1 MNKRV
6 QKLNKLVKVQR
17 EFANMKKAQLGWG
30 EIELYECKEKENY
43 VVAMQDSEKRVA
55 VFQYKNKIMV
65 TISYIGTTEGRHKKV
80 DTQTQAIYA
89 IMNPQTMEVL
99 GKEVPVKEEK
109 PKNKF
114 GKTNK
119 KLVHIEKGVEFD
131 IVKFNGREGVKT
143 VEFFGVT
150 SGYPII
156 MLEQINMEGFE
167 IVEKNIEKSA
177 VAVAPLESPI
187 KITPEST
194 AMNVTVESESARQL
208 EKLIKLEGNKAFE
221 VLDYGCGLGRN
232 IKYLLKNTNCFVDG
246 CDTEEQVQ
254 KINKDKE
261 KMEFFKN
268 QATTITT
275 SDKLEG
281 KYEFILNSHVLNVV
295 MDDVKEFIVSDMY
308 RLLAKNGKAVI
319 QVRTESDVTK
329 ATSKEKYGDG
339 WLIKKGKDTTYQE
352 GITKEKMTRLL
363 TNAGF
368 KIINHRFNK
377 TIHMVE
383 VTK

>member
-1 MNKRV
+1 MKKLTKV
-6 QKLNKLVKVQR
+6 QK
-17 EFANMKKAQLGWG
+17 F
-30 EIELYECKEKENY
+30 IKENNITVFNTVDKPHNTMI
-43 VVAMQDSEKRVA
+43 VVTVGKIKAGFCDCVDVNGVRKLGMFINKNYDCEVKDMELTMDTYKSQKEMIEK
-55 VFQYKNKIMV
+55 F
-65 TISYIGTTEGRHKKV
+65 
-80 DTQTQAIYA
+80 
-89 IMNPQTMEVL
+89 
-99 GKEVPVKEEK
+99 KEVVGIEE
-109 PKNKF
+109 PSSKF
-114 GKTNK
+114 QKTNK

-150 SGYPII
+150 SGYPIV

-167 IVEKNIEKSA
+167 IVEKHIEKS
-177 VAVAPLESPI
+177 AVAPLESPV

-208 EKLIKLEGNKAFE
+208 EKLIKLEGNKAFD

-261 KMEFFKN
+261 KMEYFKN

-329 ATSKEKYGDG
+329 ATSKEKYGEG

-368 KIINHRFNK
+368 KIINHRFTK

>member
-1 MNKRV
+1 MKL
-6 QKLNKLVKVQR
+6 QQLNKLVKVQK
-17 EFANMKKAQLGWG
+17 ELKKFG
-30 EIELYECKEKENY
+30 EVELYQTGEGSYMVAVQDAEKRITVSTY
-43 VVAMQDSEKRVA
+43 KGKTVVTADVKSEKGSVR
-55 VFQYKNKIMV
+55 Y
-65 TISYIGTTEGRHKKV
+65 KKV
-80 DTQTQAIYA
+80 NTQKDAIYYINHIEEMDVEGA
-89 IMNPQTMEVL
+89 
-99 GKEVPVKEEK
+99 KVPVKAEK
-109 PKNKF
+109 TKKKF
-114 GKTNK
+114 EKTNK
-119 KLVHIEKGVEFD
+119 KLVHKETGVEFD
-131 IVKFNGREGVKT
+131 IVKFANEEGVKT
-143 VEFFGVT
+143 VDFMGVT
-150 SGYPII
+150 SGYPIVGLSI
-156 MLEQINMEGFE
+156 INMKYYT
-167 IVEKNIEKSA
+167 IVETGAEKS
-177 VAVAPLESPI
+177 AVAPLESPV

-363 TNAGF
+363 TDAGF
-368 KIINHRFNK
+368 KIINHRFTK
-377 TIHMVE
+377 TIHIVE